1 MQREWNTPS
10 EKRSVTLA
18 LIIAAETFF
27 ASVLTAVLYWKDKRA
42 ARGKTQRIPEKTLL
56 LASLLGGWPGG
67 YLAGQK
73 LRHKTSKVSYRI
85 QFVVAAVIHVVSVV
99 AILWWWGR

>member
-1 MQREWNTPS
+1 M
-10 EKRSVTLA
+10 TLA

-27 ASVLTAVLYWKDKRA
+27 ASVLTAVLYWMDKRA
-42 ARGKTQRIPEKTLL
+42 ARGNARRIPEKTLL
-56 LASLLGGWPGG
+56 LASVLGGWPGG

-85 QFVVAAVIHVVSVV
+85 QFAIAAVVHAFVVAAV
-99 AILWWWGR
+99 LWWGLR

>member
-1 MQREWNTPS
+1 M
-10 EKRSVTLA
+10 TLA

-42 ARGKTQRIPEKTLL
+42 AREKARRIPEKTLL

-73 LRHKTSKVSYRI
+73 LRHKTSKLSYRI
-85 QFVVAAVIHVVSVV
+85 QFVIAAVIHVILV
-99 AILWWWGR
+99 AGILWWGIR